1 MKQTLLRLLVTLFL
15 SPLLVAC
22 KIGYSFTGTSIN
34 YNVTK
39 TIQLDKIV
47 NRASYVW
54 APMETMLN
62 NSIKDRFANQTQLR
76 QVKRDGDIQISGEI
90 MSYDQFNKSISSDG
104 YSSQVQ
110 LRMVVNIRYKNR
122 KTNETWEKPFSAT
135 TQYSSTV
142 SLASVQERLV
152 TEMINDIVDQIFN
165 ASVANW

>member
-1 MKQTLLRLLVTLFL
+1 MKQLTLRLLILVLL
-15 SPLLVAC
+15 PLLTAC
-22 KIGYSFTGTSIN
+22 KVSYSFTGTSIN

-62 NSIKDRFANQTQLR
+62 NNIRDRFANQTQLR
-76 QVKRDGDIQISGEI
+76 QVKRDGDIQICGEI
-90 MSYDQFNKSISSDG
+90 TGYDQFNKSISSDG

-110 LRMVVNIRYKNR
+110 LRMTVNIRYQNR
-122 KTNETWEKPFSAT
+122 KTNETWERPFSAT
-135 TQYSSTV
+135 TQYSSTL

-152 TEMINDIVDQIFN
+152 EEMINDIVDQVFN
-165 ASVANW
+165 ATVANW

>member
-1 MKQTLLRLLVTLFL
+1 MKQLTLRLLILVLL
-15 SPLLVAC
+15 PLLTAC
-22 KIGYSFTGTSIN
+22 KVSYSFTGTSIN

-62 NSIKDRFANQTQLR
+62 NNIRDRFANQTQLR

-90 MSYDQFNKSISSDG
+90 TGYDQFNKSISSDG

-110 LRMVVNIRYKNR
+110 LRMTVNIRYQNR
-122 KTNETWEKPFSAT
+122 KTNETWERPFSAT
-135 TQYSSTV
+135 TQYSSTL

-152 TEMINDIVDQIFN
+152 EEMINDIVDQMFN
-165 ASVANW
+165 ATVANW

>member
-1 MKQTLLRLLVTLFL
+1 MKQLTLRLLILVLL
-15 SPLLVAC
+15 PLLTAC
-22 KIGYSFTGTSIN
+22 KVSYSFTGTSIN

-62 NSIKDRFANQTQLR
+62 NNIRDRFANQTQLR

-90 MSYDQFNKSISSDG
+90 TGYDQFNKSISSDG

-110 LRMVVNIRYKNR
+110 LRMTVNIRYQNR
-122 KTNETWEKPFSAT
+122 KTNETWERPFSAT
-135 TQYSSTV
+135 TQYSSTL

-152 TEMINDIVDQIFN
+152 EEMINDIVDQVFN
-165 ASVANW
+165 VTVANW